1 MATNSA
7 ATTAPTSPHKG
18 PSALS
23 GVVREHIV
31 IGGSL
36 IGGVETVDETNE
48 ITQVYRSKV
57 RGCVPLRDDRKRSI
71 QAPALELV
79 PVPPRYREKTFS
91 QNMYPTDYVAI

>member
-48 ITQVYRSKV
+48 VTQEYRVDETQV
-57 RGCVPLRDDRKRSI
+57 DI
-71 QAPALELV
+71 
-79 PVPPRYREKTFS
+79 
-91 QNMYPTDYVAI
+91 